1 MLREMFDAKLSPVT
15 VSEELKMM
23 NVTTSLGAL
32 LLLSLP
38 I

>member
-1 MLREMFDAKLSPVT
+1 MLRERFDAKLSPVT
-15 VSEELKMM
+15 VSEELKM